1 MAEQAQS
8 PASSLTRRYILALA
22 SVALLA
28 IGGQIL
34 VQLALARQHSDA
46 HLVNIAGRQRMLSQK
61 LTKAALALLVEQD
74 AAVARSRVAE
84 LRTTLELWE
93 RSHLGLQVGD
103 AELDL
108 PGQNSHKVA
117 VMFAGLEAP
126 HQKMVAAV
134 HAILADPSEAQ
145 EREGARVLLSS
156 ESAFLKGMDAIVFQ
170 YDSEAN
176 ERVAALKRV
185 ELVLLFLTLLILTIE
200 GLFVFRPAVRHLRR
214 IIEDLWETEDELRRE
229 KALAE
234 RRLLVERPIPPSQRR
249 LNPLSSVRS

>member
-1 MAEQAQS
+1 MVEQAQS

-22 SVALLA
+22 CVALLA

-61 LTKAALALLVEQD
+61 LTKAALAMLVEQEG
-74 AAVARSRVAE
+74 ARAGSRIVE
-84 LRTTLELWE
+84 LRATLELWE
-93 RSHLGLQVGD
+93 RSHFGLQLGD
-103 AELDL
+103 SGLEL
-108 PGQNSHKVA
+108 PGQNSHTVA

-134 HAILADPSEAQ
+134 RAILSDPSEAQ
-145 EREGARVLLSS
+145 ERESARVLLSS
-156 ESAFLKGMDAIVFQ
+156 EPAFLKGMDAIVFQ

-176 ERVAALKRV
+176 LRVAGLKRV
-185 ELVLLFLTLLILTIE
+185 ELGLLFLTLLILTLE
-200 GLFVFRPAVRHLRR
+200 GFLVFRPAVRQLRQL
-214 IIEDLWETEDELRRE
+214 IEDLWETEDELRRE

-234 RRLLVERPIPPSQRR
+234 RRLLVQPPRAAGSAQTR
-249 LNPLSSVRS
+249 SAVR